1 MPPDLHTTCVH
12 TAGALTDRM
21 LRFLECQGVS
31 CKESTLGSYKIAL
44 KHFCLFLN
52 RTRLSGK
59 NLKKLTA
66 SDLTDFLIHLSGQS
80 LVPYTKVNYLIN
92 VRLYLAWEA
101 EQEKINPDILKALDR
116 SRLPKV
122 PEYLPKPLNAEN
134 DRALQNQ
141 LKASNSPYAM
151 LFLLLRQTGL
161 RISELINLPFNPVV
175 INDKKESFL
184 KVPLGKMNNERML
197 PLSTETIELIQKIKS
212 AYPIRL
218 NRCDE
223 NRLIGLKGSVAAV
236 RNHMAYHFRPF
247 VEGLM
252 DQNKPVTFHRLRHS
266 YATSL
271 LSAGVS
277 IVSIMK
283 LLGHRRI
290 EMSLRYAKITPA
302 HLRNEYLKAIAV
314 IENQNGLQQTKP
326 NPALDYHPSE
336 IIDRLKAYTSQS
348 ASISAPQRKNI
359 LRKFTR
365 LKNDLDQITFIDTFK
380 MDPLNQGTATWSD

>member
-1 MPPDLHTTCVH
+1 MTPDL
-12 TAGALTDRM
+12 TARM
-21 LRFLECQGVS
+21 LRFLECQSVS
-31 CKESTLGSYKIAL
+31 CKASTLGSYKIAL
-44 KHFCLFLN
+44 KHFCLFLDRN
-52 RTRLSGK
+52 KLEK

-66 SDLTDFLIHLSGQS
+66 SDLTDFLCFLNQKN
-80 LVPYTKVNYLIN
+80 LVPYTKVNYLLN

-101 EQEKINPDILKALDR
+101 EQKKVNPTILKALDR

-122 PEYLPKPLNAEN
+122 PEYLPKPLSAEN

-141 LKASNSPYAM
+141 FKASNSPYAM

-161 RISELINLPFNPVV
+161 RISELINLPCNPFV
-175 INDKKESFL
+175 INGKNESFL

-197 PLSTETIELIQKIKS
+197 PLSAETIELIQKIKS
-212 AYPIRL
+212 AYPICL

-236 RNHMAYHFRPF
+236 SKHMAYHFRPF

-302 HLRNEYLKAIAV
+302 HLRNEYLKASAV

-326 NPALDYHPSE
+326 NTALNYHPSE

-365 LKNDLDQITFIDTFK
+365 LKNDLDQITFIGTFK
-380 MDPLNQGTATWSD
+380 MDSLNQGTGTWSD